1 MLFEIRMLARIDV
14 ARRTRMGLLVLLRLF
29 LCAGKWTARSAR
41 SIKYAFIVL
50 TPDEV
55 ASRRNSR
62 DTIARAPDV

>member
-1 MLFEIRMLARIDV
+1 
-14 ARRTRMGLLVLLRLF
+14 MGLLVLLRLF